1 MPELDKTELAD
12 KTRPDFTVNDSVT
25 ATGNATAPASETIT
39 NVTAT
44 VSPSEPNLVI
54 TPGTNTVTITGT
66 IIDPFTDTFT
76 YVEPGLT
83 NLNSTPTEVVST
95 ANMPQDKVMYGLDQ
109 DMTSFVLRTFTVV
122 VTYDTYTSGTLNQSG
137 LTYTEDVTLKIYN
150 SWEGIRSFVDN
161 YNFPSC

>member
-12 KTRPDFTVNDSVT
+12 KTRPDFTVNASVT
-25 ATGNATAPASETIT
+25 ATGNATAPDSETIT

-44 VSPSEPNLVI
+44 VSPAEPSLVI
-54 TPGTNTVTITGT
+54 TPGTTTVTITGS
-66 IIDPFTDTFT
+66 IIDPFIDTFT
-76 YVEPGLT
+76 YVEPGYT

-95 ANMPQDKVMYGLDQ
+95 ANMPQEKVMYDLDQ

-122 VTYDTYTSGTLNQSG
+122 VTYDTYTGGSLTQSG

-161 YNFPSC
+161 YDFPD

>member
-1 MPELDKTELAD
+1 MATLNKTELAE

-25 ATGNATAPASETIT
+25 ANPDTDETIT

-66 IIDPFTDTFT
+66 IIDPFVDTFT

-95 ANMPQDKVMYGLDQ
+95 ANMPQDKVMYDLDQ

-122 VTYDTYTSGTLNQSG
+122 VTFDTLGGSPS
-137 LTYTEDVTLKIYN
+137 TYTEDVTLKIYN

-161 YNFPSC
+161 YDFPD